1 MLVKNKNISKMKQL
15 ERRIKAHQVLNMM
28 VASLAFGS
36 CDIQAVSLYT
46 MKDIGMNPTAI
57 NSKGQ
62 VLGSNYMLYDNG
74 TLSNIRTMSGA
85 GLLTQGT
92 DINTSGQVVGY
103 GANAGPTA
111 FIRNFDGTISNV
123 GPSIDPDFRP
133 GTAIA
138 INDSGQVAGQ
148 FANLSGDCRHPAFL
162 GSAISPEIINL
173 GTLGGTW
180 TTVKDIDA
188 SGKVVGLS
196 SVPTPG
202 SVCPLIPK
210 YHAFIFSS
218 SVGIQDLHSST
229 MLGNESAA
237 YKINN
242 TGKVAGNFAN
252 GLTVPDFSGY
262 YPNGYPIRHAI
273 IWNVAAGTYRD
284 LGNGN
289 LDSSL
294 LAINDSGIAVGYE
307 RTLIN
312 VPACGAVC
320 SPTAT
325 IGVAVLVDTNGTSLI
340 ELNTLV
346 PSLPAGWSIYK
357 ATDINNNGQI
367 IGIARDT
374 SGVSHGVML
383 TPSTAATPLPAAP
396 SGLTPTVI
404 SQSQIDLNWLDN
416 ANNET
421 SQIMERCQGNG
432 CTSFSPIATIA
443 AGATS
448 YTDTGLA
455 SSTQYSYR
463 IKAHGSTGD
472 SNYSNTVSAT
482 TLPPVVTPIP
492 AAPSSLTAT
501 ATSRSRI
508 VLSWDDNSNNEQ
520 SFVLERCKGLSCM
533 SFTVVATVPANSV
546 SFNNSSLSRNTS
558 YSYRVKAIN
567 ATGSSSYSNIGSAK
581 TFY

>member
-1 MLVKNKNISKMKQL
+1 MKQL
-15 ERRIKAHQVLNMM
+15 ERRIKAHQALNIM

-57 NSKGQ
+57 NSNGQ

-123 GPSIDPDFRP
+123 GPGVDPDFRP

-162 GSAISPEIINL
+162 GSAISPEIISL

-188 SGKVVGLS
+188 SGKVVGIS

-218 SVGIQDLHSST
+218 STGIQDLHSSA

-242 TGKVAGNFAN
+242 TGKVAGNFSN

-262 YPNGYPIRHAI
+262 YPNGYPIRHAV
-273 IWNVAAGTYRD
+273 IWNLASGTYRD

-312 VPACGAVC
+312 VPACGSVC

-325 IGVAVLVDTNGTSLI
+325 IGVAMLVDTNGTSLI

-346 PSLPAGWSIYK
+346 PGLPAGWSIYK

-367 IGIARDT
+367 IAIARDA

-383 TPSTAATPLPAAP
+383 TPSTTTATPPPLAP
-396 SGLTPTVI
+396 NGLTSNVI
-404 SQSQIDLNWLDN
+404 SDSQIDLQWLDN
-416 ANNET
+416 ATNET
-421 SQIMERCQGNG
+421 SQILERCQGNS
-432 CTSFSPIATIA
+432 CTNFTAIATLATGVTTYSDKALA
-443 AGATS
+443 A
-448 YTDTGLA
+448 
-455 SSTQYSYR
+455 STQYSYR
-463 IKAHGSTGD
+463 IKAHSSTGD
-472 SNYSNTVSAT
+472 SSYSNTVSAT
-482 TLPPVVTPIP
+482 TKPPVITPVPI
-492 AAPSSLTAT
+492 APSNLETF
-501 ATSRSRI
+501 ATSKSKI
-508 VLSWDDNSNNEQ
+508 VLSWGDNSNNEQ
-520 SFVLERCKGLSCM
+520 SFVIERCQGNGCTG
-533 SFTVVATVPANSV
+533 FTVIATVPANSV
-546 SFNNSSLSRNTS
+546 SFNNAYLTRNTS

-567 ATGSSSYSNIGSAK
+567 STGTSGYSNISTAK
-581 TFY
+581 TF